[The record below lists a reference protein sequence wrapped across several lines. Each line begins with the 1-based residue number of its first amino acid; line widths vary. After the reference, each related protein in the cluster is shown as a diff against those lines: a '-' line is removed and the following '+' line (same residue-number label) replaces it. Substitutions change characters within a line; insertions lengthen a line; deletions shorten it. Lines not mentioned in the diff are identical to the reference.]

1 MKAEISYIVFIYTSK
16 GVKNMS
22 GSIIA
27 SEIVRDYKIEQ
38 FYKNRNRNKGDKN
51 NEKMDKTK
59 CRRIH
64 KEM

>member
-1 MKAEISYIVFIYTSK
+1 
-16 GVKNMS
+16 MS

>member
-1 MKAEISYIVFIYTSK
+1 
-16 GVKNMS
+16 MS
-22 GSIIA
+22 RSIIA

-51 NEKMDKTK
+51 NEKVDKTK

-64 KEM
+64 KEMQRKRFNLLECSRFFKTS